1 MEENFTE
8 SHRLLRQMLRNFV
21 QREIMPHINE
31 WEEAELFPGELYKKA
46 AECGLLSIGFE
57 EKYGGVESDI
67 FHTIVV
73 GEELSRSGSGG
84 IVAGLGS
91 LGIGLPPIQHLGT
104 HEQKQRFISPVLAG
118 DKIAALAI
126 TEPNTGSDV
135 ASIET
140 RAVRDGD
147 YYIVN
152 GSKMFI
158 TSGTRADIITTA
170 VRTGGAGHAGV
181 SMLVIESDSPGFHVS
196 KKLKKMGWRCSDT
209 AELSFQDCR
218 VPVANLLGNEGDGFL
233 AIMQNFE
240 QERLS
245 LAVMAYSSALLAWE
259 ESLNYAK
266 QRVVFGKP
274 LISKQVIRH
283 KLAQML
289 TKVEIARD
297 YVYSVAARMKAG
309 QKCIREISMAKNFAV
324 EVCDYVANEA
334 VQIHGG
340 MGYMRECVVERI
352 YRDSRILGI
361 GGGTNEIM
369 NEIICKTSGIG

>member
-31 WEEAELFPGELYKKA
+31 WEEAELFPRELYKKA

-170 VRTGGAGHAGV
+170 VRTGGPGHAGV

-274 LISKQVIRH
+274 LITKQVIRH